1 MEKNEKEIKTFV
13 NNKPKIK
20 DRHADDK
27 NSRDY
32 IKKMSLQDTR
42 TWFRMRSRMIVRI
55 KANRSSAFRK
65 AAGTVIQKIMRKIQ
79 TTGR

>member
-1 MEKNEKEIKTFV
+1 
-13 NNKPKIK
+13 
-20 DRHADDK
+20 
-27 NSRDY
+27 
-32 IKKMSLQDTR
+32 MSLIDTQ
-42 TWFRMRSRMIVRI
+42 TWFRMRSRMTVRI